1 MDNTTQMNAQTN
13 AQTNNKTIVE
23 KDVLTTKQMRQ
34 ILNAYSVYKPI
45 ENKFCLDITILPRDA
60 DNKMTTA

>member
-23 KDVLTTKQMRQ
+23 KDILTTKQMR
-34 ILNAYSVYKPI
+34 
-45 ENKFCLDITILPRDA
+45 
-60 DNKMTTA
+60 